1 MKTKTYRPGD
11 QDWMF
16 SADGITLTP
25 RATIEIGVGCPT
37 SWRSIIAEAY
47 NNGWLKPVAHIP
59 VHEHFMEELN
69 K

>member
-16 SADGITLTP
+16 SADGIILWP
-25 RATIEIGVGCPT
+25 RASFEITNQCPSYYKT
-37 SWRSIIAEAY
+37 IIAEAY
-47 NNGWLKPVAHIP
+47 NKGWLIPQAHVP